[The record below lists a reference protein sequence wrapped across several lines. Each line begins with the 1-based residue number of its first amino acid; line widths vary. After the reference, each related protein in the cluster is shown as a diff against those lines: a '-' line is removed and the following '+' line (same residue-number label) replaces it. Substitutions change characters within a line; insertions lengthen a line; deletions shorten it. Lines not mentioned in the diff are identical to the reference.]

1 MTDTAQAEVVY
12 DEREQGIY
20 PAVFTGCS
28 NFDYTDAATGQLE
41 LRWRWV
47 FADDR
52 GEFDTLTSRS
62 FAPGTNAL
70 KFFRGLL
77 GRDPSLRIRGTL
89 GTYEQADLVVSAS
102 TPIAAMHTG
111 ASESQLLRSF
121 SSISSLS
128 PPGTG

>member
-77 GRDPSLRIRGTL
+77 GRDPKKGDKPS
-89 GTYEQADLVVSAS
+89 D
-102 TPIAAMHTG
+102 
-111 ASESQLLRSF
+111 
-121 SSISSLS
+121 SIGKEVQVIYGPNRNGKLTITDVM
-128 PPGTG
+128 PLKAK